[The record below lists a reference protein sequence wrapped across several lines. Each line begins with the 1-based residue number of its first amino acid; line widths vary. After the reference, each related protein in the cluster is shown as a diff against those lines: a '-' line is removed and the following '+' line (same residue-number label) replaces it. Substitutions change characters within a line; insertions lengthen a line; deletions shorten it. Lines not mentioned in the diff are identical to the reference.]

1 VTIGLVLGAGGGI
14 GAACVA
20 VLAGSVGT
28 IVLADRDTSRLQGVA
43 EAAGTGAAPVVA
55 DIAEAVGSEAIICAF
70 RLTDDNIR
78 WVVLASGVPLRGSLV
93 QLSEAV
99 IVQTLQA
106 NLVGPALIL
115 RGLADLRW
123 ASRASVVVIGSISVT
138 RALANRSV
146 YGASKAGLE
155 RLAMSLGAEWAERG
169 IKVNVVA
176 PSVIDTPFLGADRAR
191 LDAWVAAR
199 VPRRRT
205 GTPAE
210 VAEIVRY
217 LALDPPD
224 CVVGA
229 RIAVDGG
236 LEATA

>member
-1 VTIGLVLGAGGGI
+1 VTVGLVLGAGGGI

-20 VLAGSVGT
+20 ALAGSVGCM
-28 IVLADRDTSRLQGVA
+28 VLADRDISRLPDVARGAGVVTVA
-43 EAAGTGAAPVVA
+43 A
-55 DIAEAVGSEAIICAF
+55 DIAEASGREAVTRAV
-70 RLTDDNIR
+70 RETKDDLR
-78 WVVLASGVPLRGSLV
+78 WAVLASGVPLRGSLA
-93 QLSEAV
+93 QSAEAR
-99 IVQTLQA
+99 IVETFQA
-106 NLVGPALIL
+106 NLVGPALLL
-115 RGLADLRW
+115 RALADIPW
-123 ASRASVVVIGSISVT
+123 TARASVVVIGSTSAT
-138 RALANRSV
+138 RAIANRSV
-146 YGASKAGLE
+146 YAASKAGLE

-176 PSVIDTPFLGADRAR
+176 PGVIDTPFLGTDRGR
-191 LDAWVAAR
+191 LDAWVADR
-199 VPRRRT
+199 VPGRRT

-224 CVVGA
+224 YVVGA